1 MKRICLLFFFVNL
14 GIAMFAFKPSSIPR
28 FNRYLPA
35 DTIEIND
42 LIGDTIKFL
51 KTQNS
56 YNDFVDNVS
65 PYLYNLYPDTIIVHY
80 SKKPLIADVDYFVL
94 RKYES
99 VLEYRD
105 KKSGYYSFYE
115 FNANDYDYKRF
126 KRYEF
131 RIKENDD
138 IYSYNGIYNRYF
150 VIKDIKSIHGKV
162 EYLLKDLSKS
172 SNNEVLFCP
181 PKYTEISIVSNR
193 LNTLCRKVF
202 PSKLYIKS
210 DYGGYRE
217 KDIYSL
223 DAQIDIYN
231 NIGVLD
237 LDAKYGM
244 SYEKISISK
253 LNKALTENE
262 YLTWNKKHVIDYSVD
277 PYYTIDTSL
286 VYQIANNRNGILMRF
301 KGGYIS
307 QNVHRDDMVN
317 KHYESTGIFW
327 FAGIDTINDNI
338 YYRVCECDKVFWVKE
353 KDIEF
358 KDSLDYAYMKQ
369 YWHTFT
375 QEQKDYY
382 FNYTKYFVCH
392 KLHLQDQKEWFESM
406 NEYKSIGIL
415 LEKCKIYGDEYSTG
429 LEVKVTNMSN
439 KTIKYIIFNII
450 GLNSVKDKVKY
461 KGTYIQETRGI
472 GPISPLE
479 TAYYDFEHLWW
490 TDVVEYFDIPSINI
504 EYTDGT
510 KKQITD
516 WKSARKSLLLEIQED
531 RLNFAPELK
540 TNVKW

>member
-1 MKRICLLFFFVNL
+1 
-14 GIAMFAFKPSSIPR
+14 MFGMKPSLIPL
-28 FNRYLPA
+28 FNSDLLA
-35 DTIEIND
+35 DTIEMND

-51 KTQNS
+51 KTKNG

-65 PYLYNLYPDTIIVHY
+65 PYLYNMYPDTIIVHQ
-80 SKKPLIADVDYFVL
+80 SKKPLIEDIDYFVL

-105 KKSGYYSFYE
+105 KKSGYYFYE
-115 FNANDYDYKRF
+115 FNVNDYNQKKF

-131 RIKENDD
+131 RIKENNP
-138 IYSYNGIYNRYF
+138 YSYDGVYSRYF
-150 VIKDIKSIHGKV
+150 IIKNIKSTNGNT
-162 EYLLKDLSKS
+162 EYVLKDLSKT
-172 SNNEVLFCP
+172 SNNVVLFRP
-181 PKYTEISIVSNR
+181 PKYTKISIVSNY
-193 LNTLCRKVF
+193 LNALCRRTF

-210 DYGGYRE
+210 DYGGYNE
-217 KDIYSL
+217 KKRSTIE
-223 DAQIDIYN
+223 AQINVYN
-231 NIGVLD
+231 NRGVID
-237 LDAKYGM
+237 IDALYGM
-244 SYEKISISK
+244 SYDKISISK
-253 LNKALTENE
+253 LNNALTENE
-262 YLTWNKKHVIDYSVD
+262 YLTWDKKHVIDYSVD
-277 PYYTIDTSL
+277 PYHTVDTTILHQVSNSL
-286 VYQIANNRNGILMRF
+286 NGTLKLMQF

-317 KHYESTGIFW
+317 KHYESKGLFY

-338 YYRVCECDKVFWVKE
+338 YYRVCECDKVFWVKD

-358 KDSLDYAYMKQ
+358 KDSLDYAYVKQ

-375 QEQKDYY
+375 QEQKKCY
-382 FNYTKYFVCH
+382 FNYIKYFVCYE
-392 KLHLQDQKEWFESM
+392 LHLQDQKEWFESM
-406 NEYKSIGIL
+406 NKYKSIGIL
-415 LEKCKIYGDEYSTG
+415 LEKCKLYGDEYSTG
-429 LEVKVTNMSN
+429 IEVEVTNMSN
-439 KTIKYIIFNII
+439 KTIKYIVFNII

-490 TDVVEYFDIPSINI
+490 TNVVEYFDISSINI

-516 WKSARKSLLLEIQED
+516 WKSARKSLLLEYQED
-531 RLNFAPELK
+531 KLKFAPELK